1 MSLSLGIA
9 GLPNVGK
16 STLFAALT
24 RNEVE
29 IANYPFATI
38 DPNVGI
44 VEVPDERLQKLAELS
59 QSKKIV
65 PTIIEFADIAGL
77 VKGAHEGEGLGNQF
91 LSHIREV
98 DAIVYVVRAFEAGD
112 IQHVEES
119 IDPIRD
125 SETVRSELA
134 LKDLETIEK
143 RIASAGKE
151 ARGGDKDAQKEVEI
165 LEKWQS
171 VLNEGTHIYE
181 YIRDNGLFGD
191 QATMRVRRTLQL
203 LTAKPAIYLVNT
215 HDGFVGE
222 ELKAYIEGLGYAYV
236 AIDARAE
243 LESAGMS
250 ASEREELGLGE
261 SALPALIRIAYETLG
276 LITFFTTGPDETR
289 AWTIQTGATAPN
301 AAGAIHTDFEQKFIR
316 AEVVQWDVL
325 LNAGGWGEARGNGF
339 IRTEG
344 KEYIIQD
351 GDVVV
356 ILHSA

>member
-1 MSLSLGIA
+1 MSLSLGIV

-38 DPNVGI
+38 DPNIGV
-44 VEVPDERLQKLAELS
+44 VEVPDERLQKLAQLS

-77 VKGAHEGEGLGNQF
+77 VKGAHDGEGLGNQF

-98 DAIVYVVRAFEAGD
+98 DAIVYVVRAFEASD

-119 IDPIRD
+119 VDPIRD

-143 RIASAGKE
+143 RLVSAAKE
-151 ARGGDKDAQKEVEI
+151 ARGGDKDAIKELEI
-165 LEKWQS
+165 LQKWQE
-171 VLNEGTHIYE
+171 VLNGGVHIYE
-181 YIRDNGLFGD
+181 YVRDNGLLAD
-191 QATMRVRRTLQL
+191 APTQRVMRTLQL
-203 LTAKPAIYLVNT
+203 LTAKPAIYLINT
-215 HDGFVGE
+215 HNGSVGE
-222 ELKAYIEGLGYAYV
+222 ELKAYIEALGYAYV
-236 AIDARAE
+236 AVDARAE
-243 LESAGMS
+243 LESAAMS
-250 ASEREELGLGE
+250 VDERQELGLGE
-261 SALPALIRIAYETLG
+261 SALPTLIKTAYETLG
-276 LITFFTTGPDETR
+276 LITFLTTGVDETR
-289 AWTIQTGATAPN
+289 AWTTPKGSTAPQ
-301 AAGAIHTDFEQKFIR
+301 AAGVIHTDFEQKFIR
-316 AEVVQWDVL
+316 AEVVQWDKL
-325 LNAGGWGEARGNGF
+325 LEANGWSEARAKGF

-344 KEYIIQD
+344 KEYIMQD

>member
-1 MSLSLGIA
+1 MSLSLGIV

-24 RNEVE
+24 RNKVE

-38 DPNVGI
+38 DPNIGV

-59 QSKKIV
+59 ASKKIV

-77 VKGAHEGEGLGNQF
+77 VKGAHDGEGLGNQF

-98 DAIVYVVRAFEAGD
+98 DAIVYVVRAFEAAD
-112 IQHVEES
+112 IQHVENS
-119 IDPIRD
+119 VDPIRD
-125 SETVRSELA
+125 SEIIRSELA

-143 RIASAGKE
+143 RLVSAAKE
-151 ARGGDKDAQKEVEI
+151 ARGGDKDAQKESAI
-165 LEKWQS
+165 LETWQNA
-171 VLNEGTHIYE
+171 LNEGTHIYE
-181 YIRDNGLFGD
+181 YARDNGLLD
-191 QATMRVRRTLQL
+191 DPATRRAMRTLQL
-203 LTAKPAIYLVNT
+203 LTAKPAIFLVNT
-215 HDGFVGE
+215 HNGFVSD
-222 ELKAYIEGLGYAYV
+222 ELKTYVDGLGYAWV
-236 AIDARAE
+236 AMDARAE

-250 ASEREELGLGE
+250 VDEREELGLGE
-261 SALPALIRIAYETLG
+261 SALPTLIRTAYETLG

-289 AWTIQTGATAPN
+289 AWTVARGVTAPQ
-301 AAGAIHTDFEQKFIR
+301 AAGVIHTDFEQKFIR
-316 AEVVQWDVL
+316 AEVIQWSVL
-325 LNAGGWGEARGNGF
+325 LEADGWGEARGKGL

-351 GDVVV
+351 GDVLV